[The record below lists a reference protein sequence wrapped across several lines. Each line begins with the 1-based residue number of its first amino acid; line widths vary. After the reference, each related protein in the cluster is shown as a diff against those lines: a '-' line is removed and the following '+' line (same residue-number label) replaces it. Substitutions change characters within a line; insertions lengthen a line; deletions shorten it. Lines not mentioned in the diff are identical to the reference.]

1 MKVVNMTNRQ
11 KAELV
16 NKHLKE
22 IRDIA
27 EEYGLTLEREKEG
40 NKNTGKVTYKNDTK
54 VFSIEIRENFLR
66 FSYYDYMDRNAK
78 IIMQDYKTDTG
89 FNKGINASRDRF
101 GHNVKRMIGRDDVQ
115 FKKEHRA
122 KVEAYLESRGLL

>member
-27 EEYGLTLEREKEG
+27 EEYGVTLEREKEG
-40 NKNTGKVTYKNDTK
+40 DKNTGKVTYKNDTK
-54 VFSIEIRENFLR
+54 VFSVEIRENFLR
-66 FSYYDYMDRNAK
+66 FSYYDYMDRNEK

-89 FNKGINASRDRF
+89 FNKGINVSRDRY

-115 FKKEHRA
+115 FKKEHSE
-122 KVEAYLESRGLL
+122 KVKAYLESRGLL

>member
-1 MKVVNMTNRQ
+1 MKVINMTNRQ

-27 EEYGLTLEREKEG
+27 EEYGVTLERVKEG
-40 NKNTGKVTYKNDTK
+40 GKNTGKVTYTNDTK
-54 VFSIEIRENFLR
+54 VLSIEIKEDCLR

-89 FNKGINASRDRF
+89 FSKGINAKRDRY
-101 GHNVKRMIGRDDVQ
+101 GHNVKRMIGRDDVT
-115 FKKEHRA
+115 FKKEHN
-122 KVEAYLESRGLL
+122 KKMEAYLKNKGLL